1 MGQLKQNWCIFLCT
15 REVKKINT
23 DKLLDLVLDKNKIKN
38 IIEEKIKNLVLEIDE
53 LRQIAKPIEPEN
65 SIGRISRMDAI
76 NNKSIND
83 RMLRNS
89 LQKLKNLNTGL
100 KRLENVDFGICIK
113 CKREIN
119 INRLL
124 LIPET
129 LKCVKC
135 S

>member
-1 MGQLKQNWCIFLCT
+1 M
-15 REVKKINT
+15 
-23 DKLLDLVLDKNKIKN
+23 DKNKIKN
-38 IIEEKIKNLVLEIDE
+38 IIEEKIKDLVLEMDE

-89 LQKLKNLNTGL
+89 LQKLKNLKTGL
-100 KRLENVDFGICIK
+100 KRLEKVDFGICIQ

-119 INRLL
+119 INRLI

-129 LKCVKC
+129 LRCVKC

>member
-1 MGQLKQNWCIFLCT
+1 MDAHEK
-15 REVKKINT
+15 EKVKIKLIEEINSTSEKIN
-23 DKLLDLVLDKNKIKN
+23 KYK
-38 IIEEKIKNLVLEIDE
+38 E
-53 LRQIAKPIEPEN
+53 LSKPVAPEN

-89 LQKLKNLNTGL
+89 LQKLKNLKTGL
-100 KRLENVDFGICIK
+100 NRLGNIDFGICIQ

>member
-1 MGQLKQNWCIFLCT
+1 
-15 REVKKINT
+15 
-23 DKLLDLVLDKNKIKN
+23 LDKNKIKN
-38 IIEEKIKNLVLEIDE
+38 IIEEKIKDLALEIDE

-65 SIGRISRMDAI
+65 AIGRISRMDAI

-89 LQKLKNLNTGL
+89 LQKLKNLKTGL
-100 KRLENVDFGICIK
+100 KRLENIDFGICIQ

-129 LKCVKC
+129 LNCAKC

>member
-1 MGQLKQNWCIFLCT
+1 
-15 REVKKINT
+15 
-23 DKLLDLVLDKNKIKN
+23 LDKNKIKN
-38 IIEEKIKNLVLEIDE
+38 IIEEKIKDLVLEVDE

-65 SIGRISRMDAI
+65 AIGRISRMDAI

-89 LQKLKNLNTGL
+89 LQKLKNLKNGL
-100 KRLENVDFGICIK
+100 KRLSNIDFGICIQ
-113 CKREIN
+113 CRREIN

-135 S
+135 N

>member
-1 MGQLKQNWCIFLCT
+1 
-15 REVKKINT
+15 
-23 DKLLDLVLDKNKIKN
+23 
-38 IIEEKIKNLVLEIDE
+38 
-53 LRQIAKPIEPEN
+53 
-65 SIGRISRMDAI
+65 
-76 NNKSIND
+76 
-83 RMLRNS
+83 MLRNS
-89 LQKLKNLNTGL
+89 LQKLKNLKTGL
-100 KRLENVDFGICIK
+100 KRLGNIDFGICIQ

>member
-1 MGQLKQNWCIFLCT
+1 MN
-15 REVKKINT
+15 
-23 DKLLDLVLDKNKIKN
+23 KNKIKN
-38 IIEEKIKNLVLEIDE
+38 IIEEKIKDLVLEIDE

-65 SIGRISRMDAI
+65 AIGRISRMDAI

-89 LQKLKNLNTGL
+89 LQKLKNLKTGL
-100 KRLENVDFGICIK
+100 IRLENIDFGICIQ
-113 CKREIN
+113 CRREIN

-129 LKCVKC
+129 LKCVRC

>member
-1 MGQLKQNWCIFLCT
+1 
-15 REVKKINT
+15 
-23 DKLLDLVLDKNKIKN
+23 LDKNKIKN
-38 IIEEKIKNLVLEIDE
+38 IIEEKIKDLTLEIDE

-65 SIGRISRMDAI
+65 AIGRISRMDAI

-89 LQKLKNLNTGL
+89 LQKLKNLKTGL
-100 KRLENVDFGICIK
+100 NRLDNIDFGVCIQ

>member
-1 MGQLKQNWCIFLCT
+1 M
-15 REVKKINT
+15 
-23 DKLLDLVLDKNKIKN
+23 DKNKIKN
-38 IIEEKIKNLVLEIDE
+38 IIEEKIKDLALEIDE

-65 SIGRISRMDAI
+65 AIGRISRMDAI

-89 LQKLKNLNTGL
+89 LQKLKNLKTGL
-100 KRLENVDFGICIK
+100 KRLENIDFGICIQ

>member
-1 MGQLKQNWCIFLCT
+1 M
-15 REVKKINT
+15 
-23 DKLLDLVLDKNKIKN
+23 DKNKIKN
-38 IIEEKIKNLVLEIDE
+38 IIEKKIKNLVLEIDE
-53 LRQIAKPIEPEN
+53 LRQIARPIEPEN
-65 SIGRISRMDAI
+65 AIGRISRMDAI

-89 LQKLKNLNTGL
+89 LEKLKNLKTGL
-100 KRLENVDFGICIK
+100 IRLENIDFGICIQ
-113 CKREIN
+113 CRREIN

-129 LKCVKC
+129 LKCVRC

>member
-1 MGQLKQNWCIFLCT
+1 MNDSQLKA
-15 REVKKINT
+15 VK
-23 DKLLDLVLDKNKIKN
+23 
-38 IIEEKIKNLVLEIDE
+38 EKIEDEIRVTQEKISKYSE
-53 LRQIAKPIEPEN
+53 LCKPISPEN

-89 LQKLKNLNTGL
+89 LQKLQNLKIGL
-100 KRLENVDFGICIK
+100 KRLGNMDFGICIQ

-119 INRLL
+119 KNRLI

>member
-1 MGQLKQNWCIFLCT
+1 M
-15 REVKKINT
+15 
-23 DKLLDLVLDKNKIKN
+23 DKNKIKN
-38 IIEEKIKNLVLEIDE
+38 IIEEKIKDLVLEVDE

-65 SIGRISRMDAI
+65 AIGRISRMDAI

-89 LQKLKNLNTGL
+89 LEKLKNLKTGL
-100 KRLENVDFGICIK
+100 IRLENIDFGICIQ
-113 CKREIN
+113 CRREIN

-129 LKCVKC
+129 LKCVRC

>member
-1 MGQLKQNWCIFLCT
+1 
-15 REVKKINT
+15 
-23 DKLLDLVLDKNKIKN
+23 LDKNKIKN
-38 IIEEKIKNLVLEIDE
+38 IIEEKIKDLVLEVDE

-65 SIGRISRMDAI
+65 AIGRISRMDAI

-89 LQKLKNLNTGL
+89 LQKLKNLKNGL
-100 KRLENVDFGICIK
+100 KRLSNIDFGICIQ
-113 CKREIN
+113 CRREIN

>member
-1 MGQLKQNWCIFLCT
+1 M
-15 REVKKINT
+15 
-23 DKLLDLVLDKNKIKN
+23 DKNKIKN
-38 IIEEKIKNLVLEIDE
+38 IIEEKIKDLALEIDE

-65 SIGRISRMDAI
+65 AIGRISRMDAI

-89 LQKLKNLNTGL
+89 LQKLKTLKTGL
-100 KRLENVDFGICIK
+100 KRLGNIDFGICIK

>member
-1 MGQLKQNWCIFLCT
+1 MN
-15 REVKKINT
+15 
-23 DKLLDLVLDKNKIKN
+23 KNKIKN
-38 IIEEKIKNLVLEIDE
+38 IIEEKIKDLVLEIDE

-65 SIGRISRMDAI
+65 AIGRISRMDAI

-89 LQKLKNLNTGL
+89 LEKLKNLKTGL
-100 KRLENVDFGICIK
+100 IRLENIDFGICIQ
-113 CKREIN
+113 CRREIN

-129 LKCVKC
+129 LKCVRC

>member
-1 MGQLKQNWCIFLCT
+1 M
-15 REVKKINT
+15 
-23 DKLLDLVLDKNKIKN
+23 DKNKIKN

-53 LRQIAKPIEPEN
+53 LRQIAMPIEPEN
-65 SIGRISRMDAI
+65 AIGRISRMDAI

-89 LQKLKNLNTGL
+89 LEKLKNLKTGL
-100 KRLENVDFGICIK
+100 KRLENIDFGICIQ
-113 CKREIN
+113 CRREIN

-129 LKCVKC
+129 LKCVRC

>member
-1 MGQLKQNWCIFLCT
+1 M
-15 REVKKINT
+15 
-23 DKLLDLVLDKNKIKN
+23 DKNKIKN
-38 IIEEKIKNLVLEIDE
+38 IIEEKIKDLTLEIDE

-65 SIGRISRMDAI
+65 AIGRISRMDAI

-89 LQKLKNLNTGL
+89 LQKLKNLKTGL
-100 KRLENVDFGICIK
+100 NRLDNIDFGVCIQ

>member
-1 MGQLKQNWCIFLCT
+1 M
-15 REVKKINT
+15 
-23 DKLLDLVLDKNKIKN
+23 DKNKIKN
-38 IIEEKIKNLVLEIDE
+38 IIEEKIKDLVLEVDE

-65 SIGRISRMDAI
+65 AIGRISRMDAI

-89 LQKLKNLNTGL
+89 LQKLKNLKNGL
-100 KRLENVDFGICIK
+100 KRLSNIDFGICIQ
-113 CKREIN
+113 CRREIN

>member
-1 MGQLKQNWCIFLCT
+1 M
-15 REVKKINT
+15 
-23 DKLLDLVLDKNKIKN
+23 DKNKIKN

-65 SIGRISRMDAI
+65 AIGRISRMDAI

-89 LQKLKNLNTGL
+89 LEKLKNLKTGL
-100 KRLENVDFGICIK
+100 KRLENIDFGICIQ
-113 CKREIN
+113 CRREIN

-129 LKCVKC
+129 LKCVRC

>member
-1 MGQLKQNWCIFLCT
+1 M
-15 REVKKINT
+15 
-23 DKLLDLVLDKNKIKN
+23 DKNKIKN
-38 IIEEKIKNLVLEIDE
+38 IIEEKIKDLTLEIDE
-53 LRQIAKPIEPEN
+53 LRQIEKPIEPEN
-65 SIGRISRMDAI
+65 AIGRISRMDAI

-89 LQKLKNLNTGL
+89 LQKLKNLKTGL
-100 KRLENVDFGICIK
+100 NRLDNIDFGVCIQ

>member
-1 MGQLKQNWCIFLCT
+1 M
-15 REVKKINT
+15 
-23 DKLLDLVLDKNKIKN
+23 DKNKIKK
-38 IIEEKIKNLVLEIDE
+38 IIEEKIKDLVLEIDE

-100 KRLENVDFGICIK
+100 KRLENEDFGICIK

>member
-1 MGQLKQNWCIFLCT
+1 MN
-15 REVKKINT
+15 
-23 DKLLDLVLDKNKIKN
+23 KNKIKN
-38 IIEEKIKNLVLEIDE
+38 IIEEKIKDLVFEIDE

>member
-1 MGQLKQNWCIFLCT
+1 
-15 REVKKINT
+15 
-23 DKLLDLVLDKNKIKN
+23 LDKNKIKN
-38 IIEEKIKNLVLEIDE
+38 IIEEKIKDLALEIDE

-65 SIGRISRMDAI
+65 AIGRISRMDAI

-89 LQKLKNLNTGL
+89 LQKLKNLKTGL
-100 KRLENVDFGICIK
+100 KRLRNIDFGICIQ